1 MRVAIDA
8 RELRGRPTGVGRYL
22 SGLLDA
28 WSASDDARRHH
39 WTLVA
44 PTALERPA
52 KGIASVEIVPGAGGT
67 LWEQVTLPRALRA
80 LRPDVLFAPGYTAPL
95 TVATPLV
102 LTIHD
107 VSFFAHPEWFSFR
120 EGARR
125 RTLTAW
131 SARRARA
138 VITDTDFS
146 QREIRRHIGIDEA
159 RIKVIPLGISHD
171 RLNDRINDRLNEPL
185 VLFAGSVF
193 QRRRVDRLIEAFDA
207 VVARVPEARLEIV
220 GENRTRPHVDL
231 DAIRRRCTHADRIN
245 LRSYVDDATLASL
258 YERASVFVFL
268 SEYEGFG
275 LTPLE
280 ALADGVP
287 PLVLDTPV
295 ARETCGPAARYIAS
309 SASNDEVA
317 SAIVELLTNREARRQ
332 LLEHRVDVL
341 KRYDWAAA
349 AAATLSVL
357 EEAAGAR

>member
-8 RELRGRPTGVGRYL
+8 RELRRPTGVGRYL
-22 SGLLDA
+22 AGLLDA

-44 PTALERPA
+44 PASLEGA
-52 KGIASVEIVPGAGGT
+52 SKWNASVEITPGSGGT
-67 LWEQVTLPRALRA
+67 FWEQVTLPRAMKA
-80 LRPDVLFAPGYTAPL
+80 ARPDVVFAPGYTAPL
-95 TVATPLV
+95 TVAAPLV

-138 VITDTDFS
+138 VITDSEFS
-146 QREIRRHIGIDEA
+146 KAEISRFIGV
-159 RIKVIPLGISHD
+159 RNVRSIPLGIARRPDGGSD
-171 RLNDRINDRLNEPL
+171 AREPM

-207 VVARVPEARLEIV
+207 VAARVPGARLEIV
-220 GENRTRPHVDL
+220 GENRTRPHLDL
-231 DAIRRRCTHADRIN
+231 DAIRRRSQHADRIH
-245 LRSYVDDATLASL
+245 LRSYVDDATLASF
-258 YERASVFVFL
+258 YARASVFAFL

-295 ARETCGPAARYIAS
+295 ARETCGPAARYIAA
-309 SASNDEVA
+309 SASNADIA
-317 SAIVELLTNREARRQ
+317 NAIVELLTNRDARQR
-332 LLEHRVDVL
+332 LLDRRLEVL
-341 KRYDWAAA
+341 KRYDWAAT